1 MKMKKWTVLVV
12 AALLAV
18 LSACG
23 NGNSSS
29 KEDDNVLH
37 VGATGQSYPFA
48 YKENGKLTGFDV
60 EVMEAV
66 AKKIDMKLDWKLL
79 EFSGLMGELQ
89 TGKLD
94 TISNQVAVTDER
106 KETYNF
112 TKPYA
117 YAGTQIV
124 VKKDNTDIKS
134 ADDLKGKTV
143 AAVLGSNHA
152 KNLESKDP
160 DKKINI
166 KTYETQEGTL
176 KDVAYGRVDA
186 YVNSRTVL
194 IAQIK
199 KTVFAIKA
207 CRRSDC
213 LRTGCIPICQG
224 RCARQAPQKVNKAL
238 DELRKD
244 GTLKKLSEKY
254 FNEDIT
260 VEQKH

>member
-1 MKMKKWTVLVV
+1 MKKKKWTVLLV

-106 KETYNF
+106 KEMYHF
-112 TKPYA
+112 TEPYA

-124 VKKDNTDIKS
+124 VKKDNNDIKS
-134 ADDLKGKTV
+134 VDDLKGKTV

-194 IAQIK
+194 MAQIK
-199 KTVFAIKA
+199 KTGLPLKLAGDPIVYEQVAFPFAKDDA
-207 CRRSDC
+207 HDK
-213 LRTGCIPICQG
+213 LRK
-224 RCARQAPQKVNKAL
+224 KVNNAL

>member
-1 MKMKKWTVLVV
+1 MKKKKWTMLLA
-12 AALLAV
+12 AALMTAV

-23 NGNSSS
+23 NGNSN
-29 KEDDNVLH
+29 EQENNVLH

-60 EVMEAV
+60 DVMTAV
-66 AKKIDMKLDWKLL
+66 AKKLDMKLDWKLL

-106 KETYNF
+106 KQTYNF

-124 VKKDNTDIKS
+124 VKKDNNDIKS
-134 ADDLKGKTV
+134 VADLKGKTV

-152 KNLESKDP
+152 KNLESKDS
-160 DKKINI
+160 DHKINI

-186 YVNSRTVL
+186 YVNSRSVL

-199 KTVFAIKA
+199 KTGLPLKLAGDPIVYEQVAFPFPKDD
-207 CRRSDC
+207 SHDK
-213 LRTGCIPICQG
+213 LRK
-224 RCARQAPQKVNKAL
+224 KVDQAL

-254 FNEDIT
+254 FKEDIT
-260 VEQKH
+260 AEQKK

>member
-1 MKMKKWTVLVV
+1 MKKKKWTVLFV

-106 KETYNF
+106 KEMYHF
-112 TKPYA
+112 TEPYA

-124 VKKDNTDIKS
+124 VKKDNHDIKS
-134 ADDLKGKTV
+134 VDDLKGKTV
-143 AAVLGSNHA
+143 
-152 KNLESKDP
+152 E
-160 DKKINI
+160 
-166 KTYETQEGTL
+166 
-176 KDVAYGRVDA
+176 
-186 YVNSRTVL
+186 
-194 IAQIK
+194 
-199 KTVFAIKA
+199 VFMK
-207 CRRSDC
+207 
-213 LRTGCIPICQG
+213 
-224 RCARQAPQKVNKAL
+224 
-238 DELRKD
+238 
-244 GTLKKLSEKY
+244 
-254 FNEDIT
+254 
-260 VEQKH
+260 

>member
-134 ADDLKGKTV
+134 VDDLKGKTV

-176 KDVAYGRVDA
+176 KDVAYLPCRRLCQQPNCIDRA
-186 YVNSRTVL
+186 NQEDR
-194 IAQIK
+194 
-199 KTVFAIKA
+199 FAIKA

-224 RCARQAPQKVNKAL
+224 RCARQAPQK
-238 DELRKD
+238 
-244 GTLKKLSEKY
+244 S
-254 FNEDIT
+254 
-260 VEQKH
+260 Q

>member
-1 MKMKKWTVLVV
+1 MKMKKWTVLFV
-12 AALLAV
+12 AAILAV

-48 YKENGKLTGFDV
+48 YKEDGKLTGFDV

-106 KETYNF
+106 KETYHF
-112 TKPYA
+112 TEPYA

-124 VKKDNTDIKS
+124 VKKDNHDIKS
-134 ADDLKGKTV
+134 VDDLKGKTV

-194 IAQIK
+194 IAQMK
-199 KTVFAIKA
+199 KTGLPLKLAGDPIVYEQVAFPFAKDDA
-207 CRRSDC
+207 HDK
-213 LRTGCIPICQG
+213 LRK
-224 RCARQAPQKVNKAL
+224 KVNKAL

>member
-1 MKMKKWTVLVV
+1 MKKKKWTMLLA
-12 AALLAV
+12 AALMTAV

-23 NGNSSS
+23 NGYSN
-29 KEDDNVLH
+29 EQENNVLH

-60 EVMEAV
+60 DVMTAV
-66 AKKIDMKLDWKLL
+66 AKKLDMKLDWKLL

-106 KETYNF
+106 KQTYNF

-124 VKKDNTDIKS
+124 VKKDNNDIKS
-134 ADDLKGKTV
+134 VADLKGKTV

-160 DKKINI
+160 DHKINI

-186 YVNSRTVL
+186 YVNSRSVL

-199 KTVFAIKA
+199 KTGLPLKLAGDPIVYEQVAFPFPKDD
-207 CRRSDC
+207 SHDK
-213 LRTGCIPICQG
+213 LRK
-224 RCARQAPQKVNKAL
+224 KVDQAL

-254 FNEDIT
+254 FKEDIT
-260 VEQKH
+260 AEQKK